1 MSNPKDKEW
10 TILVYA
16 NGNNDLEPEMWQA
29 VLNIAKVELNPV
41 INVVIQIGRADM
53 KLVKLLR
60 SNYQQQNNENW
71 NGVRRYSFEQNQLKL
86 VKKLNRINMAD
97 PKTLFEFIKWGM
109 QTYPAKRYML
119 FVGGHGYQ
127 FVGSM
132 PDYTQKHPYIMGIP
146 EMVEAINKGAN
157 ESGGKIDILVLDIC
171 YFNFIE
177 VIYELGKEEKHTVQN
192 VITYIYTGPIEG
204 LPYDKIIDHLQN
216 KYWNEEN
223 RAVITGLID
232 KLPYDL
238 VGLEINHQKLMQI
251 KQRFNELA
259 LNYCS
264 RDKGVGKTDLTS
276 ILIPEDKLTESI
288 VANILSLVIKYRRV
302 LQTNNALVAAAT
314 KATSNLELILRYNR
328 LSFAQQNMW
337 THLLSNKSFDVDT
350 VIDQS
355 SNLLP
360 VKLKPKEV
368 RAFISIINPEL
379 MKEELNKILIDLY
392 LQRKWK
398 LTM

>member
-1 MSNPKDKEW
+1 MNNPKDKEW

-29 VLNIAKVELNPV
+29 VLNITKVELNPV
-41 INVVIQIGRADM
+41 INVVIQIGRADK

-60 SNYQQQNNENW
+60 KNYQQQNNENW

-97 PKTLFEFIKWGM
+97 PKTLFEFINWGM

-119 FVGGHGYQ
+119 LVGGHGYQ

-132 PDYTQKHPYIMGIP
+132 PDYTQKNPYIMGIP

-171 YFNFIE
+171 YFNFVE
-177 VIYELGKEEKHTVQN
+177 VIYELGKDETHTVQN
-192 VITYIYTGPIEG
+192 AITYIYTGPIEG

-216 KYWNEEN
+216 KYCYEEN
-223 RAVITGLID
+223 RTVITGLVD

-238 VGLEINHQKLMQI
+238 VGLEINHQKLIQI

-259 LNYCS
+259 INYCS
-264 RDKGVGKTDLTS
+264 RNKDVGKTDLTS
-276 ILIPEDKLTESI
+276 ILIPENSI
-288 VANILSLVIKYRRV
+288 VANILSLIIKYKRV
-302 LQTNNALVAAAT
+302 SQTNNALIAIAT
-314 KATSNLELILRYNR
+314 KATGNLELILRYNK

-350 VIDQS
+350 VIERS

-379 MKEELNKILIDLY
+379 VKEELNKILIDLY
-392 LQRKWK
+392 SQRKWK
-398 LTM
+398 FTM